1 MTLNE
6 FQIKCKVIFITV
18 SCAFVTACVQM
29 PTEKQSVSDMRP
41 QISFKADGAE
51 TRLTTAR
58 VILDNMDVGA
68 VQDYLDGMATLKV
81 QPGTHQL
88 RIVQGT
94 QVIHEERFY
103 AGDGVVKSFA
113 LK

>member
-18 SCAFVTACVQM
+18 SCAFVAACVQM

-41 QISFKADGAE
+41 QISFQADAAD

-58 VILDNMDVGA
+58 VVLNNIDMGA
-68 VQDYLDGMATLKV
+68 VMDYMQGIATLKV
-81 QPGTHQL
+81 LPGTHQL
-88 RIVQGT
+88 RIVQGA
-94 QVIHEERFY
+94 QVLHDERFY
-103 AGDGVVKSFA
+103 VGDGVVKSFV